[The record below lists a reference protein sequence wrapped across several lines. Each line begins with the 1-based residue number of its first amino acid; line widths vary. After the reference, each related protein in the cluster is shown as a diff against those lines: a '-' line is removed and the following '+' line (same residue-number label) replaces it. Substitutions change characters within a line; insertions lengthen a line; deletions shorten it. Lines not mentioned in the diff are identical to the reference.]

1 MANPRIGLF
10 LEDVAHERFVT
21 SIVKKVADESG
32 IAVTFD
38 IRNASGGASRMLAEL
53 RRFLRQFGKAGYA
66 PHDLLIVVQDTDC
79 RGERAVK
86 SGVNSTAERAG
97 YLGKIIV
104 AAPDPHI
111 EIWYLADPSAVQ
123 AVSGSDRL
131 VRIPSGECDK
141 DIYKDRLLDE
151 FRYNPLGG
159 IESAAS
165 IVAIMDMYR
174 AGRNVR
180 SLGNFVQELRGALTR
195 FAGAP
200 R

>member
-1 MANPRIGLF
+1 MANPVIGLF

-32 IAVTFD
+32 IAVTFR
-38 IRNASGGASRMLAEL
+38 IRNASGGAPRMLAEL
-53 RRFLRQFGKAGYA
+53 RRFLRQYGKADYA
-66 PHDLLIVVQDTDC
+66 QHDLLIVVQDTVC
-79 RGERAVK
+79 KGEGAIKR
-86 SGVNSTAERAG
+86 GVNSTVARAG

-111 EIWYLADPSAVQ
+111 EIWYLADPNAVQ

-131 VRIPSGECDK
+131 APIPSGECDK
-141 DIYKDRLLDE
+141 DIYKDRLRNE
-151 FRYNPLGG
+151 FRDNPLGG

-165 IVAIMDMYR
+165 IVSAMNLYQ

-180 SLGNFVQELRGALTR
+180 SLRNFVQELRGALAT

-200 R
+200 S